1 MNTRIHLL
9 RICLLCALYAAT
21 TATVLNAQGL
31 AAQTL
36 TIGDAKINQMLKGD
50 PSILNNLNGKIV
62 VALWTPEYVDT
73 TPKPADPPPNW
84 KGSRAA
90 WARLRADYPKARENE
105 IKQKLDHV
113 KAFDSLRRKY
123 KDQPNVIFLG
133 LGMSLVNKGNVDQ
146 AAEQLKMTF
155 PIAKPADDGQLPSRH
170 ESHVII
176 YDASGKA
183 VHTGPVDSHTEAVLR
198 KTVKP

>member
-1 MNTRIHLL
+1 MNIRIHLL
-9 RICLLCALYAAT
+9 RLSMLGALFAST
-21 TATVLNAQGL
+21 TVVNAQGL

-36 TIGDAKINQMLKGD
+36 TLGDAKISQVLKGD
-50 PSILNNLNGKIV
+50 PSILNSLSGKIV
-62 VALWTPEYVDT
+62 VAFWAPEHVDT
-73 TPKPADPPPNW
+73 TPKPADPPSNW

-90 WARLRADYPKARENE
+90 WARLRADYPKARESE
-105 IKQKLDHV
+105 IKRKSDHV
-113 KAFDSLRRKY
+113 KAFEALRRKY
-123 KDQPNVIFLG
+123 KDQPNVLFLG
-133 LGMSLVNKGNVDQ
+133 LAMGTTNKGNVDQ
-146 AAEQLKMTF
+146 AAEQLKMAF

-183 VHTGPVDSHTEAVLR
+183 VHTGPIDNHSESILR